1 MLSLG
6 LNSLESQTNFL
17 TARIG
22 PEGRAD
28 AVLVELRKSRVFIRK
43 PMKSLGDYIRVSI
56 GPQGQ
61 MEEFMLRF
69 REVMDRV
76 KST

>member
-1 MLSLG
+1 
-6 LNSLESQTNFL
+6 
-17 TARIG
+17 
-22 PEGRAD
+22 
-28 AVLVELRKSRVFIRK
+28 VFIRK
-43 PMKSLGDYIRVSI
+43 PMKSLGDCIRVSI
-56 GPQGQ
+56 GPKGQ